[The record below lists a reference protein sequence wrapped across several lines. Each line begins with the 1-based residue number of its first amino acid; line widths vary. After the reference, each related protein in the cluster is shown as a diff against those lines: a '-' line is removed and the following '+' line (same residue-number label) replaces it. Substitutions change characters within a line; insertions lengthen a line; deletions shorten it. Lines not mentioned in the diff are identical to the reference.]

1 MLSTLKGVEMKVLVI
16 NAGSSSLKF
25 QLFDMENESVIA
37 KGNCE
42 KIGIDGS
49 FISYNNGTKQEIKV
63 EMPNHDVAIKMVLD
77 LLTSSDKGVISS
89 LDEIDAIG
97 HRVLHGGEIYKESVL
112 VDDEV
117 LNNLEKL
124 KPLGPLHMPANIA
137 GILACQKAM
146 PTLKNVAVFDTA
158 FHAVMPKEAFLYAVP
173 YEAYEKWGVRRYGF
187 HGTSHYFVANE
198 VARIMNKPVEDLKI
212 ITIHLGNG
220 SSMAAVKNGRSI
232 DTSMGFTPLE
242 GLIMGT
248 RSGDVDASVAGFLAE
263 KEGLSASELVTYL
276 NKKCGALAISG
287 ISSDMRDINA
297 EAEKGNERAKLV
309 VPMMAHRIKKYV
321 GAYYALLNGCD
332 AIVFTGGIGENQEDL
347 RELAL
352 ADLTS
357 LGIEIDVEKN
367 NNLPRGTV
375 ELISTA
381 KSKVK
386 VYRIPTNEELVIA
399 RDVCRLAL

>member
-1 MLSTLKGVEMKVLVI
+1 MKVLVI

-25 QLFDMENESVIA
+25 QLFDMENESVLA

-42 KIGIDGS
+42 KIGLSTS
-49 FISYNNGTKQEIKV
+49 FISYNNGTKQEIKADI
-63 EMPNHDVAIKMVLD
+63 PDHNVAIKLVLD
-77 LLTSSDKGVISS
+77 LLTSADKGVIKS

-117 LNNLEKL
+117 MANLEKL

-137 GILACQKAM
+137 GIVACQKAM
-146 PTLKNVAVFDTA
+146 PKLKNVAVFDTA
-158 FHAVMPKEAFLYAVP
+158 FHALMPKEAFLYAVP
-173 YEAYEKWGVRRYGF
+173 YEAYTDYGVRRYGF
-187 HGTSHYFVANE
+187 HGTSHYFVSNE
-198 VARIMNKPVEDLKI
+198 LAKIMGKKVEDLKI

-220 SSMAAVKNGRSI
+220 SSMAAVKDGRSI

-248 RSGDVDASVAGFLAE
+248 RSGDVDGSVAGFLAE
-263 KEGLSASELVTYL
+263 KEGLSAGEMVTYL
-276 NKKCGALAISG
+276 NKKCGALGISG
-287 ISSDMRDINA
+287 VSSDMREINA
-297 EAEKGNERAKLV
+297 AAEEGNERAKLV

-332 AIVFTGGIGENQEDL
+332 AIVFTGGIGENQDDL

-352 ADLTS
+352 RGLES
-357 LGIEIDVEKN
+357 LGIEIDAEKN
-367 NNLPRGTV
+367 KTLPRGTT
-375 ELISTA
+375 EEIS
-381 KSKVK
+381 KPSSKVR
-386 VYRIPTNEELVIA
+386 VFRIPTNEELVIA

>member
-1 MLSTLKGVEMKVLVI
+1 MKVLVI

-375 ELISTA
+375 ELISTP

>member
-1 MLSTLKGVEMKVLVI
+1 MKVLVI

-25 QLFDMENESVIA
+25 QLFDMENESVLA

-42 KIGIDGS
+42 KIGLSTS
-49 FISYNNGTKQEIKV
+49 FISYNNGTKQEIKADI
-63 EMPNHDVAIKMVLD
+63 PDHNVAIKLVLD
-77 LLTSSDKGVISS
+77 LLTSADNGVIKS

-117 LNNLEKL
+117 MANLEKL

-137 GILACQKAM
+137 GIVACQKAM
-146 PTLKNVAVFDTA
+146 PNLKNVAVFDTA
-158 FHAVMPKEAFLYAVP
+158 FHALMPKEAFLYAVP
-173 YEAYEKWGVRRYGF
+173 YEAYTDFGVRRYGF
-187 HGTSHYFVANE
+187 HGTSHYFVSNE
-198 VARIMNKPVEDLKI
+198 VARIMGKDVKDLKI
-212 ITIHLGNG
+212 ITVHLGNG
-220 SSMAAVKNGRSI
+220 SSMAAVKDGRSV

-248 RSGDVDASVAGFLAE
+248 RSGDVDGSVAGFLAE
-263 KEGLSASELVTYL
+263 KEGLTAGEMVTYL
-276 NKKCGALAISG
+276 NKKCGALGISG
-287 ISSDMRDINA
+287 VSSDMREINA
-297 EAEKGNERAKLV
+297 AAEAGNERAKLV

-352 ADLTS
+352 AGLES

-367 NNLPRGTV
+367 KTLPRGTN
-375 ELISTA
+375 ELISTPS
-381 KSKVK
+381 SKVK

>member
-1 MLSTLKGVEMKVLVI
+1 MKVLVI

-25 QLFDMENESVIA
+25 QLFDMENESVLA

-42 KIGIDGS
+42 KIGLSTS
-49 FISYNNGTKQEIKV
+49 FISYNNGNKQEIKADI
-63 EMPNHDVAIKMVLD
+63 PDHNVAIKLVLD
-77 LLTSSDKGVISS
+77 LLTSKDNGVIKS

-117 LNNLEKL
+117 MANLEKL

-137 GILACQKAM
+137 GIVACQKAM
-146 PTLKNVAVFDTA
+146 PNLKNVAVFDTA
-158 FHAVMPKEAFLYAVP
+158 FHALMPKEAFLYAVP
-173 YEAYEKWGVRRYGF
+173 YEAYTDFGVRRYGF
-187 HGTSHYFVANE
+187 HGTSHYFVSNE
-198 VARIMNKPVEDLKI
+198 VAKILGKDVKDLKI
-212 ITIHLGNG
+212 ITVHLGNG
-220 SSMAAVKNGRSI
+220 SSMAAVKDGRSV

-248 RSGDVDASVAGFLAE
+248 RSGDVDGSVAGFLAE
-263 KEGLSASELVTYL
+263 KEGLTAGEMVTYL
-276 NKKCGALAISG
+276 NKKCGALGISG
-287 ISSDMRDINA
+287 VSSDMREINA
-297 EAEKGNERAKLV
+297 AAEAGNERAKLV

-352 ADLTS
+352 AGLES

-367 NNLPRGTV
+367 KTLPRGTN
-375 ELISTA
+375 ELISTPS
-381 KSKVK
+381 SKVK